1 MPPSPAAIPSTRT
14 HPWISHSSPTCRRKL
29 RNLRRHPTLNQTL
42 KIPQVLQVFLLLH
55 VLRSRL
61 ACPNARGGLWP
72 RRLSEQSHGSIGY
85 RDTSPIKLILRLSL
99 HTCVYVP
106 PHTSVYTYVYIRIHI
121 WYLYMHVCHVHINIC
136 MCTSYMY
143 TNIQRERP
151 IKRPLHV
158 GPPLATQKESCP
170 DPLASFGL
178 FTRSSL
184 RALCATSK
192 TVCIFEPQIVT
203 SLPSWG

>member
-1 MPPSPAAIPSTRT
+1 MFCAHGLPVQTRGVGCGRGGYQSRATVPSDTETQVPSS
-14 HPWISHSSPTCRRKL
+14 WYC
-29 RNLRRHPTLNQTL
+29 
-42 KIPQVLQVFLLLH
+42 VFLCTR
-55 VLRSRL
+55 VF
-61 ACPNARGGLWP
+61 
-72 RRLSEQSHGSIGY
+72 
-85 RDTSPIKLILRLSL
+85 
-99 HTCVYVP
+99 
-106 PHTSVYTYVYIRIHI
+106 TYHHIHLCTHVYIRIHI